1 MNNSNINTEK
11 NIHLLLLELYS
22 YLKLD
27 KIKNVRK
34 SYLNKINNI

>member
-11 NIHLLLLELYS
+11 NIHLLLELYS
-22 YLKLD
+22 YLKLE

-34 SYLNKINNI
+34 S